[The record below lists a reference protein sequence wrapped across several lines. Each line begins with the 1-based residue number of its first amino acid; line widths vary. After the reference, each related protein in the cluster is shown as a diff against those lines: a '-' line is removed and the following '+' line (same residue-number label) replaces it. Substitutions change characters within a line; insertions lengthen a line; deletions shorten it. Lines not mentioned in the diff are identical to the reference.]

1 MSGAQWAAVA
11 VGAGLGTYLLRIT
24 PFLLDPGV
32 EMPRRIRDFL
42 VYTSLAIAAG
52 IVAKALMAPG
62 EAFSVA
68 DTAIRL
74 AALGVAL
81 GLFVWRRNILLSLM
95 TAVVMA
101 AAIKAAI
108 G

>member
-24 PFLLDPGV
+24 PFLLGPGM
-32 EMPRRIRDFL
+32 EMPRRVRDFL

-52 IVAKALMAPG
+52 IVAKALTAPG
-62 EAFSVA
+62 EGFNFP
-68 DTAIRL
+68 DTSIRL

-81 GLFVWRRNILLSLM
+81 GLFAWRRNILISLM
-95 TAVVMA
+95 TAVAMA
-101 AAIKAAI
+101 AALKAVL